1 MCMHIVINRYQPF
14 IPAFPSYTILFF
26 FDVSG
31 YKVYFGCMAILN
43 HLKKRMHL
51 QDEENLTKDQIEAEI
66 KKIKEANADDEGMG
80 FYYL

>member
-1 MCMHIVINRYQPF
+1 MRFSSSPF
-14 IPAFPSYTILFF
+14 LNDHKIP
-26 FDVSG
+26 
-31 YKVYFGCMAILN
+31 FGCMAILN
-43 HLKKRMHL
+43 HLKKHKVIVVHL

>member
-1 MCMHIVINRYQPF
+1 
-14 IPAFPSYTILFF
+14 
-26 FDVSG
+26 
-31 YKVYFGCMAILN
+31 MAILN
-43 HLKKRMHL
+43 RLKKKHKVIVVHL

>member
-1 MCMHIVINRYQPF
+1 VIV
-14 IPAFPSYTILFF
+14 
-26 FDVSG
+26 V
-31 YKVYFGCMAILN
+31 
-43 HLKKRMHL
+43 HL

>member
-1 MCMHIVINRYQPF
+1 
-14 IPAFPSYTILFF
+14 
-26 FDVSG
+26 
-31 YKVYFGCMAILN
+31 MAILN
-43 HLKKRMHL
+43 RLKKKNKVIVVHL

>member
-1 MCMHIVINRYQPF
+1 
-14 IPAFPSYTILFF
+14 
-26 FDVSG
+26 
-31 YKVYFGCMAILN
+31 MAILN
-43 HLKKRMHL
+43 HLKKHKVIVVHL